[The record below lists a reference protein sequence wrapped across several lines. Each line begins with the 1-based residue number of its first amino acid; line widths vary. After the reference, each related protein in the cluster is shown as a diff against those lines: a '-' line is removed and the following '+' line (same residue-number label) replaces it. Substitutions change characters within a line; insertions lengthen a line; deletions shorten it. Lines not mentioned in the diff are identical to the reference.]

1 MDPVG
6 SVWLVVVFIVVVV
19 GPAVVMGV
27 LRNEGR
33 RARDRVAASQ
43 VRVDAFGVRRELSD
57 GRVEEVSWGEV
68 EVVEVVRAAVGPHG
82 GSGGVVL
89 VGGPGDRG
97 ALVPLD
103 RVAESGLLGYLER
116 LEGFDRARFDAAVE
130 RRAPARITVWPTA
143 P

>member
-1 MDPVG
+1 MVPVG
-6 SVWLVVVFIVVVV
+6 SVWVVVVFIVVVV
-19 GPAVVMGV
+19 GPAVIIGV

-43 VRVDAFGVRRELSD
+43 VRVDALGVRRELAD

-82 GSGGVVL
+82 GTGGVVL
-89 VGGPGDRG
+89 IGGPGDRG

-103 RVAESGLLGYLER
+103 RVGETGLLGYLES
-116 LEGFDRARFDAAVE
+116 LDGFDRVRFDAAVG
-130 RRAPARITVWPTA
+130 RRAPARVTVWPTG